1 MHWQAFFRKNW
12 VLKLISLAFALLLWF
27 FVVGEEKAE
36 VSISIPLEL
45 VNIPSG
51 LVIAND
57 IPSAINIRVYGPRSM
72 IRALAV
78 QGVLK
83 VIDLRDT
90 APGNIMVHI
99 TPNSLPLPAG
109 VRAMRIEPSNIEI
122 VLEPLLR
129 SNLLIRPVFTGSVV
143 RGYKIL
149 KVDVQPSRVVLA
161 GPEKEI
167 KSLKEIKTL
176 PIDLSGASDTIVR
189 EVGLDLQALHI
200 VPGDIES
207 IKVTVYIIPIQGTRR
222 ITHIPVILK
231 ETRAHVS
238 WWPKIVSVRLHGPT
252 IKLKAI
258 KTTDIKARISIKGLQ
273 RGTHWVTPE
282 CTIPTGFTLLK
293 VIPKKI
299 RVTINK

>member
-1 MHWQAFFRKNW
+1 MHWQVFFRKNW

-36 VSISIPLEL
+36 ISISLPLEL

-57 IPSAINIRVYGPRSM
+57 IPSSINVRVYGPRSM

-78 QGVLK
+78 QGILK

-90 APGNIMVHI
+90 APGNITVHI

-129 SNLLIRPVFTGSVV
+129 SNFLVKPVFTGSVA

-149 KVDVQPSRVVLA
+149 KVDVHPSRVILS

-167 KSLKEIKTL
+167 KSLEEIKTL
-176 PIDLSGASDTIVR
+176 PVDLSGASGTIVR
-189 EVGLDLQALHI
+189 EVGLDLQALHV
-200 VPGDIES
+200 VPGGDVES
-207 IKVTVYIIPIQGTRR
+207 IKVTIYIMPIQGTRR
-222 ITHIPVILK
+222 ITHIPVTLK
-231 ETRAHVS
+231 ETGANIS
-238 WWPKIVSVRLHGPT
+238 WWPKIVSVKLLGPT
-252 IKLKAI
+252 IKLKKV
-258 KTTDIKARISIKGLQ
+258 KTTDIETKISVKGLQ
-273 RGTHWVTPE
+273 RGTYWVKPE
-282 CTIPTGFTLLK
+282 CSIPPGFTLLK

-299 RVTINK
+299 RVTVY